1 MAIEKRLPNILT
13 FANLFSG
20 FFGLLA
26 CFNGDLVLGG
36 AMVFAGAFFD
46 VCDGFAARMVKHTS
60 LIGKELDSLA
70 DVVTFGLLPAMIVH
84 MLILRSHENWL
95 YDWYIGYSPFI
106 SLVPFLLVM
115 AAAYRLAKF
124 NVDASQSKIFK
135 GLPTPAN
142 GLFFAS
148 FPLIM
153 EYDVFV
159 FQNDVF
165 YLSQVVLNSY
175 LLIGFVFLFS
185 WLMVS
190 SIPLFSFKFKNFS
203 WADNKVV
210 FSFLIISVL
219 LFIVLLWSAV
229 PLIIFIYIIL
239 SFFYKTKSDE
249 IQSAD

>member
-1 MAIEKRLPNILT
+1 MAIEKRIPNLLT

-36 AMVFAGAFFD
+36 AMVFAGAVFD
-46 VCDGFAARMVKHTS
+46 VFDGMSARMVKHTS

-70 DVVTFGLLPAMIVH
+70 DVVTFGVLPAVIVH
-84 MLILRSHENWL
+84 MLILRSHENWT
-95 YDWYIGYSPFI
+95 YDFYVGYSPFV
-106 SLVPFLLVM
+106 SLLPFLLVM
-115 AAAYRLAKF
+115 GAAYRLAKF
-124 NVDASQSKIFK
+124 NIDASQSKMFK

-148 FPLIM
+148 LPLIM
-153 EYDVFV
+153 EYDVFML
-159 FQNDVF
+159 QMDVF
-165 YLSQVVLNSY
+165 YMSQVVLNTY

-190 SIPLFSFKFKNFS
+190 RIPLFSFKFKNLS
-203 WADNKVV
+203 WSDNRLV
-210 FSFLIISVL
+210 FSFLMISFL
-219 LFIVLLWSAV
+219 LFVVLLWSAV
-229 PLIIFIYIIL
+229 PLIIFLYIIL